1 MHLHNGEACSP
12 QGVLETGDKP
22 QIAVGAQS
30 EFTGECVPWVLEGGG
45 DFEVPG
51 LLLRRVERATVGNTS
66 GTEQEGFI
74 TYQLLQPDTT
84 VNIHNLVSIL
94 AATSPYLAKHANI
107 VPLHGPQSHCAVSGG
122 RQNQRL
128 SLMRHMFDAQDLPSV
143 GPPSHHGV
151 QGQTTLR
158 VCVCVCV
165 YVCEVWGWGVGM
177 GGGE

>member
-30 EFTGECVPWVLEGGG
+30 ECTGECVPWVLEGGG

-74 TYQLLQPDTT
+74 TYQRTL
-84 VNIHNLVSIL
+84 
-94 AATSPYLAKHANI
+94 
-107 VPLHGPQSHCAVSGG
+107 
-122 RQNQRL
+122 
-128 SLMRHMFDAQDLPSV
+128 
-143 GPPSHHGV
+143 
-151 QGQTTLR
+151 GQTL
-158 VCVCVCV
+158 
-165 YVCEVWGWGVGM
+165 VWLYALLGN
-177 GGGE
+177 